1 MRCSKPFRV
10 FLRDFQVVLFFP
22 IIYLYCYIHRLLSAE
37 LFGWGQSK
45 YNLIGA
51 KFVIDIAALSSGKH
65 ISRMQDMSSI
75 TILAPIR
82 SHYVYLVLMFK
93 KRTGRA
99 FWGAFYKWKAIISTA
114 SLHFDDEGPFWSIW
128 NQQVSLHQ
136 STHQQTTVKKCTYSE
151 GWGEG

>member
-10 FLRDFQVVLFFP
+10 FLRDFQVVLFLP
-22 IIYLYCYIHRLLSAE
+22 IIDLYCYIHRLLSAE

-99 FWGAFYKWKAIISTA
+99 F
-114 SLHFDDEGPFWSIW
+114 
-128 NQQVSLHQ
+128 
-136 STHQQTTVKKCTYSE
+136 
-151 GWGEG
+151 